1 MNDSVETGINPN
13 VEISELRSE
22 ISMACWTSI
31 SEVEWFE
38 KTGYPLK
45 VGQFKIKPFVV
56 ILSATHCSQYK
67 ILELDLTGL

>member
-1 MNDSVETGINPN
+1 MDQYFWLPT
-13 VEISELRSE
+13 
-22 ISMACWTSI
+22 
-31 SEVEWFE
+31 
-38 KTGYPLK
+38 K